1 MQGWLLIKSWTPRH
15 VSQLGLVSTGIPW
28 TGSGPCTRQELGVL
42 RAVPE
47 PSREGG
53 RGAEAEEGWR
63 KAGTL

>member
-1 MQGWLLIKSWTPRH
+1 MQGWLLIKSWTIRH

-42 RAVPE
+42 RAVPDR
-47 PSREGG
+47 SREGW
-53 RGAEAEEGWR
+53 RGAEAEEGWQ